1 MLYICI
7 SKNRIK
13 YMKRVVLFLGL
24 LLGFSLMADA
34 QMVGATN
41 RQRGGSGSGV
51 EPQYR
56 ETGWRLNAEVGTS
69 TAVSFGYQFT
79 PNIMAAAGLE
89 MVSDFDYMLIWG
101 PVFAQVRLSTPM
113 YRWSL
118 FADLRFGW
126 TVFSFYGGKSV
137 SQATV
142 GVGYK
147 NWSLGGG
154 VAFSP
159 GLTYDNPDYRDYRAD
174 IWTPIVSLSY
184 SFPLKRLN
192 GVFF

>member
-1 MLYICI
+1 M
-7 SKNRIK
+7 RIFANSNDRD
-13 YMKRVVLFLGL
+13 MKHR
-24 LLGFSLMADA
+24 FSMCMIMVAFASGANA

-41 RQRGGSGSGV
+41 SQSGGFAGSGA

-56 ETGWRLNAEVGTS
+56 ETGWRLNVEVGTS
-69 TAVSFGYQFT
+69 TAISFGYQVT
-79 PNIMAAAGLE
+79 PNLMVAAGME